1 MSLKSRKTIRTRCI
15 LHNHMLFGMIK
26 SLLHECSENIKITPP
41 PRKMKFQSGM
51 IFLWGNKSPYFPHYH
66 VRNVCFKLILAMYLA
81 TNI

>member
-41 PRKMKFQSGM
+41 PPPKNEISIGHDFSLGE
-51 IFLWGNKSPYFPHYH
+51 
-66 VRNVCFKLILAMYLA
+66 
-81 TNI
+81 